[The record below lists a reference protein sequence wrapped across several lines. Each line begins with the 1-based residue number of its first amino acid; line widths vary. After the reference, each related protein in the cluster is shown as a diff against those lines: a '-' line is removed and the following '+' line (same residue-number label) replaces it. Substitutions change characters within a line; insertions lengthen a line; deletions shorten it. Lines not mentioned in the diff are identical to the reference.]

1 MSENAKIQRH
11 RNGSIDIGHYRVIGR
26 SLHGRAVREAG
37 KGLMA
42 ELRGLCVAMKTGLCQ
57 FPDTSPQVALA
68 K

>member
-26 SLHGRAVREAG
+26 SLHARAVREGG
-37 KGLMA
+37 KGLIA
-42 ELRGLCVAMKTGLCQ
+42 ELRELWVAMNTGLRQ